1 MKKHAAMKEKQLV
14 DKESEE
20 METIKEESL
29 DLKIMG
35 NPNNKNP
42 FVHSDEE
49 IFHEDGLTHVE
60 QGAKGR
66 WFANVITGYQFP
78 NGSPVTGWKREGR
91 TESKVVEGVIN

>member
-29 DLKIMG
+29 DLKIMQ

-42 FVHSDEE
+42 FVHSNEE
-49 IFHEDGLTHVE
+49 IFHEDG
-60 QGAKGR
+60 
-66 WFANVITGYQFP
+66 F
-78 NGSPVTGWKREGR
+78 SPMWSKRQR
-91 TESKVVEGVIN
+91 VR